1 LPTLATKEKPMAVTI
16 VSSLPAPA
24 PAATAVENTSSTST
38 DTAAASLGF
47 ASLLFGQLT
56 PLSVEASSE
65 TPPETKPAD
74 AEASV
79 ADTNNLLAAL
89 GIIPA
94 EVKPVAEATT
104 AGSSELRVTE
114 GKSDAS
120 ASARPLPAAGAT
132 ENPKASAGTTPVLE
146 NPTPAESGDKAA
158 KFAVTSTSLPV
169 VDSNLLKKPVT
180 ELSAPQVIAAANG
193 QNSNANALT
202 HTQNAPLSI
211 PTPVRDQN
219 WSNDFSQKVVWLA
232 GSDKQSAQ
240 ITLNPP
246 QMGPIEVSLN
256 MDKGSATATFVSAN
270 AEVRDAIETAMPRLR
285 EMFAS
290 AGIELGQTNVGSQSF
305 QQQAGNS
312 DGKSASPQRSNDNA
326 ILVTNSAG
334 TLPIRA
340 FTAQQGNG
348 FVDIF
353 A

>member
-1 LPTLATKEKPMAVTI
+1 MSVTI
-16 VSSLPAPA
+16 VSSLPAPSK
-24 PAATAVENTSSTST
+24 AAAAAENTSSTST

-56 PLSVEASSE
+56 PFSADASSE
-65 TPPETKPAD
+65 TPLETKPA
-74 AEASV
+74 ETEVSAS
-79 ADTNNLLAAL
+79 DTSNLLAAL
-89 GIIPA
+89 GIIPT
-94 EVKPVAEATT
+94 EVKPVADLAT
-104 AGSSELRVTE
+104 ARSSELQLTE
-114 GKSDAS
+114 GKSDKTA
-120 ASARPLPAAGAT
+120 ATTALPLPASSASQ
-132 ENPKASAGTTPVLE
+132 KASAETTAQLE
-146 NPTPAESGDKAA
+146 SPTLAETGDKPA
-158 KFAVTSTSLPV
+158 KFAVAAPQLSAA
-169 VDSNLLKKPVT
+169 DSNILKSAST
-180 ELSAPQVIAAANG
+180 ETLASPATLNIAATNG

-202 HTQNAPLSI
+202 NTHNAALSI

-219 WSNDFSQKVVWLA
+219 WTNDFSQKVVWLA

-256 MDKGSATATFVSAN
+256 MDKGSATASFVSAN

-305 QQQAGNS
+305 QQQAENS
-312 DGKSASPQRSNDNA
+312 NGKSASPQRTNDNA

-334 TLPIRA
+334 SLPIRA

-348 FVDIF
+348 VVDIF

>member
-1 LPTLATKEKPMAVTI
+1 MSVTI
-16 VSSLPAPA
+16 VSSLPAPSKA
-24 PAATAVENTSSTST
+24 AAATENTSSAST

-56 PLSVEASSE
+56 PFTAEVSTE
-65 TPPETKPAD
+65 TPLETKS
-74 AEASV
+74 AETEVSA
-79 ADTNNLLAAL
+79 ADTNNLLATL

-94 EVKPVAEATT
+94 EVKPLAAATPATSSELQLTEGKTDKTAAATT
-104 AGSSELRVTE
+104 ALPLPSSSASQKASSE
-114 GKSDAS
+114 
-120 ASARPLPAAGAT
+120 
-132 ENPKASAGTTPVLE
+132 TTAQLE
-146 NPTPAESGDKAA
+146 SPTLADTGDKPA
-158 KFAVTSTSLPV
+158 KFAVAAPLPPV
-169 VDSNLLKKPVT
+169 VDSNVLKNAAAETPPT
-180 ELSAPQVIAAANG
+180 QNIAAANG
-193 QNSNANALT
+193 QNSTVNALPNT
-202 HTQNAPLSI
+202 HNAPLSI

-219 WSNDFSQKVVWLA
+219 WTNDFSQKVVWLA

-256 MDKGSATATFVSAN
+256 MDKGSATASFVSAN
-270 AEVRDAIETAMPRLR
+270 AEVRDAIETALPRLR

-305 QQQAGNS
+305 QQQAENS
-312 DGKSASPQRSNDNA
+312 DGKSASPQRTNDNA

-334 TLPIRA
+334 TMPIRA

>member
-1 LPTLATKEKPMAVTI
+1 MSVTI
-16 VSSLPAPA
+16 VSSLPAPSK
-24 PAATAVENTSSTST
+24 AAAAAENTSSAST

-56 PLSVEASSE
+56 PFTADASTE
-65 TPPETKPAD
+65 TPVETKSAD
-74 AEASV
+74 TEVST

-89 GIIPA
+89 GIIPT
-94 EVKPVAEATT
+94 EVKPAADVTIAR
-104 AGSSELRVTE
+104 SSELLVTE
-114 GKSDAS
+114 GKTDKTAAAAALPLPSSS
-120 ASARPLPAAGAT
+120 ASQQAST
-132 ENPKASAGTTPVLE
+132 ETTPQPE
-146 NPTPAESGDKAA
+146 IPTLADAGDKPA
-158 KFAVTSTSLPV
+158 KFAVAATALPV
-169 VDSNLLKKPVT
+169 VDNNVLKS
-180 ELSAPQVIAAANG
+180 LSAETPAPQNIAAANG
-193 QNSNANALT
+193 QNSSVNALPNT
-202 HTQNAPLSI
+202 HNAPLSI

-219 WSNDFSQKVVWLA
+219 WTNDFSQKVVWLA

-246 QMGPIEVSLN
+246 QMGPIEISLS
-256 MDKGSATATFVSAN
+256 MDKGSATASFVSAN

-305 QQQAGNS
+305 QQQAENS
-312 DGKSASPQRSNDNA
+312 DGKPASPQRTNDNA